1 MFSLPFII
9 FFVIL
14 IFFTSKFFIQSYRQ
28 FILTFRIFGK
38 RKKRDFE
45 TSTPIPNSCGIVF
58 LTILILSSFI
68 IYPFLP
74 SDVLLNIIIGST
86 IICISGFWDDLKEL
100 SPYQKLF
107 YQIIAVGF
115 VVYFNKLEVINLHGF
130 LGIEVLPYWLGFGF
144 SLFIGV
150 FMINAFNLIDGI
162 DGLAAFNSIIA
173 FASFAILF
181 WLLNFKGYFAI
192 CIMMIGIMLS
202 YIPFN
207 FSKNSKVLMGDS
219 GALFIGYLLFVMTM
233 VFVNNNEPIIDRLV
247 DRTILPIAP
256 MIIFILPM
264 VDTFSIYTYRIS
276 IGHSPF
282 SADTSHLHHI
292 ILSRTKSHLMTSII
306 INSFSLFL
314 LVVFSLLAF
323 RIDCISFVSIFYIVF
338 FGLVG
343 LISFYRSTP
352 KFSVNNN

>member
-1 MFSLPFII
+1 MFSLELII
-9 FFVIL
+9 SFVII
-14 IFFTSKFFIQSYRQ
+14 IFFTSKFFIQLYRR
-28 FILTFRIFGK
+28 FILTHKIFGK

-45 TSTPIPNSCGIVF
+45 NSFPIPNSCGVVF
-58 LTILILSSFI
+58 LKILILSSFI
-68 IYPFLP
+68 IHPFLNGN
-74 SDVLLNIIIGST
+74 VLLNIIIGST
-86 IICISGFWDDLKEL
+86 IICITGFWDDLKEL

-115 VVYFNKLEVINLHGF
+115 VVYFNNLEVINLHGF
-130 LGIEVLPYWLGFGF
+130 LGIEVIPHWVGFSF

-173 FASFAILF
+173 FASFAVLF
-181 WLLNFKGYFAI
+181 WLINFKGYFVI

-207 FSKNSKVLMGDS
+207 LSKNRKVLMGDS
-219 GALFIGYLLFVMTM
+219 GALLIGYLLFVMTM
-233 VFVNNNEPIIDRLV
+233 VLINNNEPIIDKLI

-264 VDTFSIYTYRIS
+264 VDTFSVYTYRLS
-276 IGHSPF
+276 RGKSPF

-306 INSFSLFL
+306 INSLSLFL
-314 LVVFSLLAF
+314 LVAFSFLAF
-323 RIDCISFVSIFYIVF
+323 RLNSLSFVSLFYIVF
-338 FGLVG
+338 LV
-343 LISFYRSTP
+343 LIGIISIYRSTP
-352 KFSVNNN
+352 

>member
-14 IFFTSKFFIQSYRQ
+14 IFFITKFFIQSYRR
-28 FILTFRIFGK
+28 FILTYRIFGK
-38 RKKRDFE
+38 RKKRDFD
-45 TSTPIPNSCGIVF
+45 TAYPIPNSCGLVF

-68 IYPFLP
+68 IHPFL
-74 SDVLLNIIIGST
+74 DEDILLNIIIGST
-86 IICISGFWDDLKEL
+86 IICITGFWDDLKEL

-115 VVYFNKLEVINLHGF
+115 VVYFNNLEVINLHGF
-130 LGIEVLPYWLGFGF
+130 LGIEVLPYWFGFIF

-173 FASFAILF
+173 FASFAVLF
-181 WLLNFKGYFAI
+181 WLINFKGYFAI

-207 FSKNSKVLMGDS
+207 LSKNRKVFMGDS
-219 GALFIGYLLFVMTM
+219 GALLIGYLLFVMTM
-233 VFVNNNEPIIDRLV
+233 VFINNNEPIIDRLV

-264 VDTFSIYTYRIS
+264 VDTFSIYTYRLS
-276 IGHSPF
+276 MGNSPF

-306 INSFSLFL
+306 VNSLSLFL
-314 LVVFSLLAF
+314 LVAFSLLAF
-323 RIDCISFVSIFYIVF
+323 RLDSLSFVSIFFIVF
-338 FGLVG
+338 FSLIGF
-343 LISFYRSTP
+343 ISFYRSMP
-352 KFSVNNN
+352 KYLKKIK